1 MWAIKQKKGMVS
13 IRDTD
18 ATGRVYCPRPME
30 WVIQAFEESCYKNIQ
45 IKQDIA
51 IVRAKV
57 EFFEPNSWMDP
68 YDLYL
73 SIERVGNRSFDL
85 MGSIFKGEKKTVEVL
100 LTFVVPNS
108 SEEFL
113 KMAWGEV

>member
-1 MWAIKQKKGMVS
+1 
-13 IRDTD
+13 
-18 ATGRVYCPRPME
+18 
-30 WVIQAFEESCYKNIQ
+30 
-45 IKQDIA
+45 
-51 IVRAKV
+51 
-57 EFFEPNSWMDP
+57 
-68 YDLYL
+68 
-73 SIERVGNRSFDL
+73 